1 MPKLV
6 LTNGV
11 AMLEFARRVTLGLL
25 EDIPEDKLFYQPF
38 PGANHALW
46 IIEHVAWD
54 DSFFLTAL
62 AVRCKTVAPDLRVRC
77 ARVHAVKTSDSE
89 VRRYRSGAFE
99 GFCTGLVGAE

>member
-38 PGANHALW
+38 PGANHAIW
-46 IIEHVAWD
+46 IIGHVAWD

-62 AVRCKTVAPDLRVRC
+62 AVRCKNPRRRESRSVGPASP
-77 ARVHAVKTSDSE
+77 TS
-89 VRRYRSGAFE
+89 RRHERGRA
-99 GFCTGLVGAE
+99 GLGGPALQFCTGLVGAE

>member
-38 PGANHALW
+38 PGANHAIW
-46 IIEHVAWD
+46 IIGHVAWD
-54 DSFFLTAL
+54 DNFLLTAL
-62 AVRCKTVAPDLRVRC
+62 AGRCKTVAPDLRVRRSV
-77 ARVHAVKTSDSE
+77 ASSPGTSDSE
-89 VRRYRSGAFE
+89 VQRYRRGAFE
-99 GFCTGLVGAE
+99 GFCTGSVGAE